1 MWDMFGNT
9 AGSRESETKREIQNH
24 FCIFHHVKKVSFCKL
39 ASQVSFLI
47 CVRQLKT
54 RKSPRWDFFWW
65 FDFQTTWDFFAM
77 IYFSLAIEF
86 QLFPGQSRDLHAGHG
101 RSSFSLRFDSCS
113 SLWVLGHYLQL
124 LAVQYAK
131 LLGLGLWD
139 WAWSAWLAIA
149 DWPGTTQFAES
160 QGEET
165 TRCYQ
170 WYVKSPRPFSW
181 PLLKYSWPLSFFFQG
196 SQSMKI
202 TSYFKQ
208 ITLSNWFLHEAF
220 TWRRE

>member
-1 MWDMFGNT
+1 MRPFLVIWFSNNMV
-9 AGSRESETKREIQNH
+9 
-24 FCIFHHVKKVSFCKL
+24 FCY
-39 ASQVSFLI
+39 
-47 CVRQLKT
+47 
-54 RKSPRWDFFWW
+54 
-65 FDFQTTWDFFAM
+65 DFQFF
-77 IYFSLAIEF
+77 LAIEF

-165 TRCYQ
+165 ARCYQ

-181 PLLKYSWPLSFFFQG
+181 PFLKYSWPLSFF
-196 SQSMKI
+196 SR
-202 TSYFKQ
+202 
-208 ITLSNWFLHEAF
+208 F
-220 TWRRE
+220 TECENHASLPLE

>member
-1 MWDMFGNT
+1 MFPCTTLMPLSLFIKLGLIIGCLWWHKLLFGRKLCEQLAT
-9 AGSRESETKREIQNH
+9 QKFHSGFFPPLWAACPSAGAPVVVVAAGSI
-24 FCIFHHVKKVSFCKL
+24 
-39 ASQVSFLI
+39 
-47 CVRQLKT
+47 
-54 RKSPRWDFFWW
+54 
-65 FDFQTTWDFFAM
+65 
-77 IYFSLAIEF
+77 
-86 QLFPGQSRDLHAGHG
+86 
-101 RSSFSLRFDSCS
+101 
-113 SLWVLGHYLQL
+113 GHYLQL

-181 PLLKYSWPLSFFFQG
+181 PLLKYSWPLSFFFKVHKVWK
-196 SQSMKI
+196 SHHISNRLLCLI
-202 TSYFKQ
+202 DFYTR
-208 ITLSNWFLHEAF
+208 LSRDVGNKRKSLYPKK
-220 TWRRE
+220 